1 MVVRHNCRPL
11 RSGSWA
17 NSQSRPHGAAISFSI
32 ASFER
37 RTVHTLDSP

>member
-17 NSQSRPHGAAISFSI
+17 NSQSRPHRGNQI
-32 ASFER
+32 
-37 RTVHTLDSP
+37 LDRVLRAKNGSRA